1 MIYHKGIS
9 GIVFIGEKHK
19 HIDIF
24 ITCAITTFIYSLER
38 KMYKELIV
46 KAKAPILIVHSDS
59 EC

>member
-46 KAKAPILIVHSDS
+46 KAGSNLDS
-59 EC
+59 A